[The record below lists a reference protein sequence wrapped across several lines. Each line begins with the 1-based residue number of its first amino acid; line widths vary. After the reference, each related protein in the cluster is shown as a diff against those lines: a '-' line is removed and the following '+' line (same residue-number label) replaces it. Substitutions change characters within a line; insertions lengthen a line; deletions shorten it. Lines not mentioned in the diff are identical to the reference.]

1 MATISTKDNSQQIIA
16 KIDKVIKDSREKIE
30 TMGIKFKTHAGGSL
44 NFFNGDYGDGLY
56 TPAQA
61 AGLMAMEV
69 PFEPHYM
76 SIYHYIDGTSGASL
90 EANLCEL
97 TWVKSKAH
105 YKMSARVVIHK
116 GSDSIVLW
124 SKDY

>member
-1 MATISTKDNSQQIIA
+1 MATISTKDNSAQIIA

-30 TMGIKFKTHAGGSL
+30 SMGLKFTPQTGGNL
-44 NFFNGDYGDGLY
+44 FFFNGDYGDGVY
-56 TPAQA
+56 TPAQVS
-61 AGLMAMEV
+61 GLMAMEV
-69 PFEPHYM
+69 VYEPYYM
-76 SIYHYIDGTSGASL
+76 SIYHHIEGSNGATL

-105 YKMSARVVIHK
+105 YKMSARIVVHK